1 MSGPL
6 RYQNPQL
13 QELLASNYVAGTLR
27 GPARKRMERLMRDNS
42 VLSKRVRQWEAKLQ
56 PLHQATVPVEPKS
69 GTWQSISDAI
79 NGAADPMIA
88 ILKRRLN
95 IYKYLTAM
103 AMTFALVAGVLL
115 WYPQPDVTP
124 AAAINYVAVMKNSDE
139 QPTMVVTLT
148 KSGRVMALDLLQ
160 KPKLEADQRLQLWA
174 VSRDDGSIKSLGAV
188 ELEKHFETSL
198 SKEQWGLIST
208 AEYLLVSAEDQID
221 VQAPGEKIIAKGL
234 CVKVEGWK
242 S

>member
-1 MSGPL
+1 
-6 RYQNPQL
+6 
-13 QELLASNYVAGTLR
+13 
-27 GPARKRMERLMRDNS
+27 
-42 VLSKRVRQWEAKLQ
+42 
-56 PLHQATVPVEPKS
+56 
-69 GTWQSISDAI
+69 
-79 NGAADPMIA
+79 
-88 ILKRRLN
+88 
-95 IYKYLTAM
+95 
-103 AMTFALVAGVLL
+103 
-115 WYPQPDVTP
+115 
-124 AAAINYVAVMKNSDE
+124 
-139 QPTMVVTLT
+139 
-148 KSGRVMALDLLQ
+148 MALDLLQ